1 MIVARLFG
9 LLQLCGYND
18 FNQNKSIMGMKLPQT
33 ITSPGEKITFL
44 KTFVKDGVEILE
56 ADIEVQPQAGPP
68 MHTHYKQDESFTILY
83 GTMAYKV
90 PGEEVKYA
98 YPGDTVLIK
107 AGIPHKFWNPG
118 NDVLK
123 CKGYVTPPD
132 NFVYFLTELYKSINE
147 NKGRPGLYDGA
158 YLLNRYKSE
167 FAMLEIPAFVQ
178 KVIFPVVLFIGK
190 LTGKNKKYSN
200 APIPATA

>member
-1 MIVARLFG
+1 ME
-9 LLQLCGYND
+9 
-18 FNQNKSIMGMKLPQT
+18 MKLPQT
-33 ITSPGEKITFL
+33 ITGPGEKITFL

-68 MHTHYKQDESFTILY
+68 MHTHYRQDESFTILH
-83 GTMAYKV
+83 GTMAYKI
-90 PGEEVKYA
+90 PGQEVKYA
-98 YPGDTVLIK
+98 YPGESVLIK
-107 AGIPHKFWNPG
+107 AGIPHKFWNSG

-147 NKGRPGLYDGA
+147 NNGRPGIYDGA
-158 YLLNRYKSE
+158 FLLNRYKSE
-167 FAMLEIPAFVQ
+167 FAMLEIPAFLQ
-178 KVIFPVVLFIGK
+178 KFIFPVVLFIGG
-190 LTGKNKKYSN
+190 LIGKNKKYSN